1 MIKPFL
7 THEIGSLAKPS
18 WRVKAVRG
26 EEIKEEDIEYAKK
39 WAKFLNLKSEA
50 EELFDILNK
59 RKNFTSYEKER
70 IIYFSSLFATRM
82 LEKTGIDLV
91 YDGEQH
97 RVEMYEHPIKN
108 IEGFEFKGYVRSFDN
123 KYFKKAACINKPKL
137 KKFYHVDEYRIISS
151 FAKKPVK
158 IPITGAY
165 TLMDWSFDEYYIK
178 KIKEK
183 DFVKRKKIAREKFLE
198 ALSKNVIY
206 PNLKSL
212 KEVGANFLQIDEP
225 AATTKPWEIEI
236 FINSLLTSCKALH
249 KDVFFSIHICFSDY
263 KLLFPHLEKIQG
275 IIKEVHFEY
284 ANRDTKELGIKES
297 VRKGYEILDELKN
310 FDFIIGL
317 GVLDVHT
324 DFIESR
330 ELIRDRILYAYE
342 KIKDINKIFIAPD
355 CGLRTRTWEV
365 AFEKLKNMVE
375 GKNLALK
382 EIGLK

>member
-1 MIKPFL
+1 MKAFL

-18 WRVKAVRG
+18 WRVKAIRN
-26 EEIKEEDIEYAKK
+26 ERLNDEDIEYAKK
-39 WAKFLNLKSEA
+39 WADFLNLKNES

-59 RKNFTSYEKER
+59 RENFNSYEKEK

-97 RVEMYEHPIKN
+97 RVEMYEYPIKN
-108 IEGFEFKGYVRSFDN
+108 IEGFEFKGYIRSFDN
-123 KYFKKAACINKPKL
+123 KYFKKAACVKKLKL
-137 KKFYHVDEYRIISS
+137 KKFYHVDEYKRISS
-151 FAKKPVK
+151 FAKKEVK

-178 KIKEK
+178 KVNEK
-183 DFVKRKKIAREKFLE
+183 DFIKRKRIAREKFLRE
-198 ALSKNVIY
+198 ISEKIIY

-212 KEVGANFLQIDEP
+212 KEIGAKFLQIDEP
-225 AATTKPWEIEI
+225 AATTKPYEIEM
-236 FINSLLTSCKALH
+236 FINSLIDSIKELY

-263 KLLFPHLEKIQG
+263 KLLFPYLDKIQG
-275 IIKEVHFEY
+275 IVKEIHFEY
-284 ANRDTKELGIKES
+284 ANRDSIEMGIKEE
-297 VRKGYEILDELKN
+297 VRKGYKILSDLKN

-317 GVLDVHT
+317 GVIDVHT
-324 DFIESR
+324 DFIEPP

-342 KIKDINKIFIAPD
+342 KIKNPEKIFVAPD
-355 CGLRTRTWEV
+355 CGLRTRSWEI
-365 AFEKLKNMVE
+365 AFEKLRNMVE

-382 EIGLK
+382 EIG